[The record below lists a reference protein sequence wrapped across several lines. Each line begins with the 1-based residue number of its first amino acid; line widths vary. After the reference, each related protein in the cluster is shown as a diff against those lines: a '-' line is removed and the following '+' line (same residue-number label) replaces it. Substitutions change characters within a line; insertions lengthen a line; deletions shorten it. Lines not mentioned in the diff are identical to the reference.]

1 MISNFK
7 AFEGSSDLNSCL
19 EAEGH
24 SNEESNLIT
33 CAQEPKSGESI
44 TPHNN
49 KTLDVRKD
57 LKKELSDPNASTCK
71 RGRNPHSSLKRK
83 TSTSPAKGGSV
94 KSPVPKQGSRS
105 MVTNQSLR
113 MFVTSQLERY
123 KNTEG
128 KYNAI
133 IRILADAG
141 FLQYCYMLI
150 KGKPG
155 NMSKGITNETLD
167 GITYE

>member
-33 CAQEPKSGESI
+33 CAQEPKSENLVLN
-44 TPHNN
+44 TERNN
-49 KTLDVRKD
+49 TI
-57 LKKELSDPNASTCK
+57 KELSDLSASTPKGK
-71 RGRNPHSSLKRK
+71 RRRSPHSSRDPKNPKPRK
-83 TSTSPAKGGSV
+83 TKGDSERN
-94 KSPVPKQGSRS
+94 QTTEQRSRNKIS
-105 MVTNQSLR
+105 NPNLR
-113 MFVTSQLERY
+113 MFVLHRLEQY
-123 KNTEG
+123 KNKDG
-128 KYNAI
+128 KYSGI

-150 KGKPG
+150 KGIPG
-155 NMSKGITNETLD
+155 NMSPGTTEETLD
-167 GITYE
+167 GLSYQ